1 MRYELILD
9 FKEIYPKKSIICWCD
24 MGYQWSNAMWAEKRV
39 LNIGHS
45 LSLTPHP
52 QSVTAGLI
60 SLKPFTA
67 GHHLRL
73 QPSHF
78 LHVSPLDHLFLYL
91 FLLFFFFFW
100 VHFVSIMWVVCFC
113 VRICVCVCD
122 FERENHKSEI
132 FVFVFVILNG
142 KIINL
147 NLCLCLWFWM
157 GKL

>member
-73 QPSHF
+73 QPSCF

-91 FLLFFFFFW
+91 FLLFFFFFFGFISSQSCEL
-100 VHFVSIMWVVCFC
+100 FVFVLG
-113 VRICVCVCD
+113 
-122 FERENHKSEI
+122 
-132 FVFVFVILNG
+132 FVFVFVILKG

-147 NLCLCLWFWM
+147 KFLCLCLWFWM
-157 GKL
+157 GKS